1 VEIFRDP
8 EIARR
13 RLREAKQ
20 SGRSIGLIPT
30 MGALHEGHLS
40 LVQAAQKE
48 RDSTLVTLFVNPSQF
63 GPNEDFSKYPRTE
76 EADLQRLQSIG
87 TDWVLIPTSQQL
99 YPDGYSTW
107 IEPPQV
113 AKRWEGEI
121 RPGHFR
127 GVATVVL
134 KLFLMTP
141 ADRAYFGQ
149 KDYQQVRVIEQMVK
163 DLDYPIDVR
172 VCATIRELDGLA
184 MSSRNRYLD
193 PDQRRKALAIW
204 RSILLVR
211 SLASQGVVD
220 TAAIQQHV
228 RAVLLENGLDSI
240 DYAVLADAVTLEPLE
255 RIDRPAV
262 YLVAGRLGKTR
273 LIDNCL
279 L

>member
-1 VEIFRDP
+1 VEILRDP
-8 EIARR
+8 SIARR
-13 RLREAKQ
+13 RLEEAKQ

-30 MGALHEGHLS
+30 LGALHEGHLS
-40 LVQAAQKE
+40 LVRSAQQQG
-48 RDSTLVTLFVNPSQF
+48 DATLVTLFVNPSQF

-76 EADLQRLQSIG
+76 EADLQRLKSIG
-87 TDWVLIPTSQQL
+87 ANWVLIPTSQQV
-99 YPDGYSTW
+99 YPKGYSTW
-107 IEPPQV
+107 IDPPQL
-113 AKRWEGEI
+113 ATRWEGEI

-134 KLFLMTP
+134 KLFLMAP
-141 ADRAYFGQ
+141 ADRAYFGR
-149 KDYQQVRVIEQMVK
+149 KDYQQVRVIEQMVR
-163 DLDYPIDVR
+163 DLGYPIDVR
-172 VCATIRELDGLA
+172 VCETIRESDGLA

-193 PDQRRKALAIW
+193 PDQRRRALAIW

-211 SLASQGVVD
+211 SLASQGVSD
-220 TAAIQQHV
+220 TAAIQQQV

-240 DYAVLADAVTLEPLE
+240 DYAVVADAATLEPLQ

-262 YLVAGRLGKTR
+262 YLVAGRLGNTR

>member
-13 RLREAKQ
+13 TLWEAKQ

-40 LVQAAQKE
+40 LVLSAQKQG
-48 RDSTLVTLFVNPSQF
+48 DSTLVTLFVNPSQF

-76 EADLQRLQSIG
+76 EADLQRLESIG
-87 TDWVLIPTSQQL
+87 TDWVLIPTSQQV
-99 YPDGYSTW
+99 YPEGYSTW

-113 AKRWEGEI
+113 ATRWEGEI

-134 KLFLMTP
+134 KLFLMAP

-149 KDYQQVRVIEQMVK
+149 KDYQQVRVIEQMVR
-163 DLDYPIDVR
+163 DLGYPIDVR
-172 VCATIRELDGLA
+172 VCDTIRELDGLA

-193 PDQRRKALAIW
+193 PDQRQRALAIW

-211 SLASQGVVD
+211 SLASQGGID
-220 TAAIQQHV
+220 TAVIQQQA
-228 RAVLLENGLDSI
+228 RASLLENGLDSI
-240 DYAVLADAVTLEPLE
+240 DYAVLADAVTLEPLR

-262 YLVAGRLGKTR
+262 YLVAGRLGNTR

>member
-1 VEIFRDP
+1 MEIFRDP

>member
-1 VEIFRDP
+1 
-8 EIARR
+8 
-13 RLREAKQ
+13 
-20 SGRSIGLIPT
+20 

>member
-1 VEIFRDP
+1 MEIFRDP

-13 RLREAKQ
+13 TLWEAKQ

-40 LVQAAQKE
+40 LVLSAQKQG
-48 RDSTLVTLFVNPSQF
+48 DSTLVTLFVNPSQF

-76 EADLQRLQSIG
+76 EADLQRLESIG
-87 TDWVLIPTSQQL
+87 TDWVLIPTSQQV
-99 YPDGYSTW
+99 YPEGYSTW

-113 AKRWEGEI
+113 ATRWEGEI

-134 KLFLMTP
+134 KLFLMAP

-149 KDYQQVRVIEQMVK
+149 KDYQQVRVIEQMVR
-163 DLDYPIDVR
+163 DLGYPIDVR
-172 VCATIRELDGLA
+172 VCDTIRELDGLA

-193 PDQRRKALAIW
+193 PDQRQRALAIW

-211 SLASQGVVD
+211 SLASQGGID
-220 TAAIQQHV
+220 TAVIQQQA
-228 RAVLLENGLDSI
+228 RASLLENGLDSI
-240 DYAVLADAVTLEPLE
+240 DYAVLADAVTLEPLL

-262 YLVAGRLGKTR
+262 YLVAGRLGNTR

>member
-1 VEIFRDP
+1 MEIFRDP

-149 KDYQQVRVIEQMVK
+149 KDYQQMRVIEQMVK

-220 TAAIQQHV
+220 TAAIQQQV
-228 RAVLLENGLDSI
+228 RSVLLENGLDSI

>member
-220 TAAIQQHV
+220 TAAIQQQV

>member
-13 RLREAKQ
+13 TIREAKQ

-40 LVQAAQKE
+40 LVQAAQKQG
-48 RDSTLVTLFVNPSQF
+48 DSTLVTLFVNPSQF

-76 EADLQRLQSIG
+76 EADLQRLESIG
-87 TDWVLIPTSQQL
+87 TDWVLIPTSQQV
-99 YPDGYSTW
+99 YPEGFSTW

-134 KLFLMTP
+134 KLFLMAP
-141 ADRAYFGQ
+141 ADRAYFGR
-149 KDYQQVRVIEQMVK
+149 KDYQQVRVIEQMVR
-163 DLDYPIDVR
+163 DLGYPIDVR
-172 VCATIRELDGLA
+172 VCETIRELDGLA

-193 PDQRRKALAIW
+193 PDQRRRALAIW

-220 TAAIQQHV
+220 SAVIQQQA
-228 RAVLLENGLDSI
+228 RASILENGLDSI
-240 DYAVLADAVTLEPLE
+240 DYAVLADAVTLEPLR

-262 YLVAGRLGKTR
+262 YLVAGRLGNTR

>member
-1 VEIFRDP
+1 MEIFRDP

-149 KDYQQVRVIEQMVK
+149 KDFQQVRVIEQMVK

-220 TAAIQQHV
+220 TAAIQQQV

>member
-1 VEIFRDP
+1 MEIFRDP

-220 TAAIQQHV
+220 TAAIQQQV

>member
-1 VEIFRDP
+1 MEILRDP
-8 EIARR
+8 AIARR
-13 RLREAKQ
+13 RLEEAKQ

-40 LVQAAQKE
+40 LVRSAQQQG
-48 RDSTLVTLFVNPSQF
+48 DATLVTLFVNPSQF

-76 EADLQRLQSIG
+76 EADLQRLKSIG
-87 TDWVLIPTSQQL
+87 ANWVLIPTSQQV
-99 YPDGYSTW
+99 YPEGYSTW
-107 IEPPQV
+107 IDPPQL
-113 AKRWEGEI
+113 ATRWEGEI

-134 KLFLMTP
+134 KLFLMAP

-149 KDYQQVRVIEQMVK
+149 KDYQQVRVIEQMVR
-163 DLDYPIDVR
+163 DLGYPIDVR
-172 VCATIRELDGLA
+172 VCETIRESDGLA

-193 PDQRRKALAIW
+193 PDQRRRALAIW

-211 SLASQGVVD
+211 SLASQGVSD
-220 TAAIQQHV
+220 TAAIQQQV

-240 DYAVLADAVTLEPLE
+240 DYAVVADAATLEPLQ

-262 YLVAGRLGKTR
+262 YLVAGRLGNTR

>member
-1 VEIFRDP
+1 MEIFRDP

-211 SLASQGVVD
+211 SLASHGVVD
-220 TAAIQQHV
+220 TAAIQQQV

>member
-1 VEIFRDP
+1 MEIFRDP

-13 RLREAKQ
+13 RLLEAKQ
-20 SGRSIGLIPT
+20 SGRSTGLIPT

-40 LVQAAQKE
+40 LVQSAQKLG
-48 RDSTLVTLFVNPSQF
+48 DSTLVTLFVNPSQF

-87 TDWVLIPTSQQL
+87 TDWVLIPTSQQV
-99 YPDGYSTW
+99 YPEGYSTW

-113 AKRWEGEI
+113 ATRWEGEI

-134 KLFLMTP
+134 KLFLMAP
-141 ADRAYFGQ
+141 ADRAYFGR

-163 DLDYPIDVR
+163 DLGYPIDVR
-172 VCATIRELDGLA
+172 VCETIRELDGLA

-193 PDQRRKALAIW
+193 PDQRRRALAIW

-211 SLASQGVVD
+211 SLASQGVLD
-220 TAAIQQHV
+220 TAAIQQQA
-228 RAVLLENGLDSI
+228 RCVLLENGLDSI
-240 DYAVLADAVTLEPLE
+240 DYAVLADAVTLEPLD
-255 RIDRPAV
+255 RIDRPTV

>member
-1 VEIFRDP
+1 
-8 EIARR
+8 
-13 RLREAKQ
+13 
-20 SGRSIGLIPT
+20 

-220 TAAIQQHV
+220 TAAIQQQV

>member
-1 VEIFRDP
+1 MEILRDP
-8 EIARR
+8 AIARR
-13 RLREAKQ
+13 RLEEAKQ

-40 LVQAAQKE
+40 LVRSAQQQG
-48 RDSTLVTLFVNPSQF
+48 DATLVTLFVNPSQF

-76 EADLQRLQSIG
+76 EADLQRLKSIG
-87 TDWVLIPTSQQL
+87 ANWVLIPTSQQV
-99 YPDGYSTW
+99 YPKGYSTW
-107 IEPPQV
+107 IDPPQL
-113 AKRWEGEI
+113 ATRWEGEI

-134 KLFLMTP
+134 KLFLMAP

-149 KDYQQVRVIEQMVK
+149 KDYQQVRVIEQMVR
-163 DLDYPIDVR
+163 DLGYPIDVR
-172 VCATIRELDGLA
+172 VCETIRESDGLA

-193 PDQRRKALAIW
+193 PDQRRRALAIW

-211 SLASQGVVD
+211 SLASQGVSD
-220 TAAIQQHV
+220 TAAIQQQV

-240 DYAVLADAVTLEPLE
+240 DYAVVADAATLEPLQ

-262 YLVAGRLGKTR
+262 YLVAGRLGNTR

>member
-1 VEIFRDP
+1 VEILRDP
-8 EIARR
+8 AIARR
-13 RLREAKQ
+13 RLEEAKQ

-30 MGALHEGHLS
+30 LGALHEGHLS
-40 LVQAAQKE
+40 LVRSAQQQG
-48 RDSTLVTLFVNPSQF
+48 DATLVTLFVNPSQF

-76 EADLQRLQSIG
+76 EADLQRLKSIG
-87 TDWVLIPTSQQL
+87 ANWVLIPTSQQV
-99 YPDGYSTW
+99 YPKGYSTW
-107 IEPPQV
+107 IDPPQL
-113 AKRWEGEI
+113 ATRWEGEI

-134 KLFLMTP
+134 KLFLMAP
-141 ADRAYFGQ
+141 ADRAYFGR
-149 KDYQQVRVIEQMVK
+149 KDYQQVRVIEQMVR
-163 DLDYPIDVR
+163 DLGYPIDVR
-172 VCATIRELDGLA
+172 VCETIRESDGLA

-193 PDQRRKALAIW
+193 PDQRRRALAIW

-211 SLASQGVVD
+211 SLASQGVSD
-220 TAAIQQHV
+220 TAAIQQQV

-240 DYAVLADAVTLEPLE
+240 DYAVVADAATLEPLQ

-262 YLVAGRLGKTR
+262 YLVAGRLGNTR

>member
-1 VEIFRDP
+1 MEILRDP
-8 EIARR
+8 AIARR
-13 RLREAKQ
+13 RLEEAKQ

-30 MGALHEGHLS
+30 LGALHEGHLS
-40 LVQAAQKE
+40 LVRSAQQQG
-48 RDSTLVTLFVNPSQF
+48 DATLVTLFVNPSQF

-76 EADLQRLQSIG
+76 EADLQRLKSIG
-87 TDWVLIPTSQQL
+87 ANWVLIPTSQQV
-99 YPDGYSTW
+99 YPKGYSTW
-107 IEPPQV
+107 IDPPQL
-113 AKRWEGEI
+113 ATRWEGEI

-134 KLFLMTP
+134 KLFLMAP
-141 ADRAYFGQ
+141 ADRAYFGR
-149 KDYQQVRVIEQMVK
+149 KDYQQVRVIEQMVR
-163 DLDYPIDVR
+163 DLGYPIDVR
-172 VCATIRELDGLA
+172 VCETIRESDGLA

-193 PDQRRKALAIW
+193 PDQRRRALAIW

-211 SLASQGVVD
+211 SLASQGVSD
-220 TAAIQQHV
+220 TAAIQQQV

-240 DYAVLADAVTLEPLE
+240 DYAVVADAATLEPLQ

-262 YLVAGRLGKTR
+262 YLVAGRLGNTR

>member
-1 VEIFRDP
+1 MEIFRDP

-13 RLREAKQ
+13 RLREVKK

-48 RDSTLVTLFVNPSQF
+48 GDSTLVTLFVNPSQF

-76 EADLQRLQSIG
+76 EADLQQLQSIG
-87 TDWVLIPTSQQL
+87 TDWVLIPNSQQV
-99 YPDGYSTW
+99 YPEGYSTW
-107 IEPPQV
+107 IEPPLV

-141 ADRAYFGQ
+141 TDRAYFGQ

-163 DLDYPIDVR
+163 DLGYPIDVR

-193 PDQRRKALAIW
+193 LDQRLRAIAIW

-220 TAAIQQHV
+220 TAEIRQQA

>member
-13 RLREAKQ
+13 TIREAKQ

-40 LVQAAQKE
+40 LVQAAQKQG
-48 RDSTLVTLFVNPSQF
+48 DSTLVTLFVNPSQF

-76 EADLQRLQSIG
+76 EADLERLRSIG
-87 TDWVLIPTSQQL
+87 ADWVLIPTSQQV
-99 YPDGYSTW
+99 YPEGYSTW

-113 AKRWEGEI
+113 ATRWEGEI

-149 KDYQQVRVIEQMVK
+149 KDYQQVRVIEQMVR
-163 DLDYPIDVR
+163 DLSYPIDVR

-193 PDQRRKALAIW
+193 PDQRRRALAIW

-211 SLASQGVVD
+211 SLASQGVFD
-220 TAAIQQHV
+220 TAAIQQQAC
-228 RAVLLENGLDSI
+228 AVLLENGLDSI